1 MTALFSSRKR
11 ARLSNSDMRD
21 DTNTS
26 PPEEKLNSIAES
38 NVSVDDLVTQ
48 PIEHEKKFNKKKKEV
63 ANNEFRKHHKHK
75 KSKKYKK
82 DQNEMKSVLK
92 VKIKSPVQVIEGNST
107 DHQDLGLV
115 SDESTVPSD
124 DVGSDNGSE
133 V

>member
-48 PIEHEKKFNKKKKEV
+48 PIKHEKKCNKKKKEV
-63 ANNEFRKHHKHK
+63 IPKRLKNLCKKLKLRLTITRNGKRYP
-75 KSKKYKK
+75 KSKK
-82 DQNEMKSVLK
+82 VLEK
-92 VKIKSPVQVIEGNST
+92 
-107 DHQDLGLV
+107 H
-115 SDESTVPSD
+115 
-124 DVGSDNGSE
+124 
-133 V
+133 